1 MQSSGTSSQIQN
13 IDTIFVSKIN
23 ESYIK
28 VKTNPSVAQELCDY
42 FTFSV
47 PGFQFMPAF
56 REKLWDGKI
65 RLYSVHD
72 QRLYFGLLSYVQ
84 KFAQGRKYPCI
95 CQENV
100 NNIHN
105 ITDGDLFDYI
115 VSLKLPFDPHD
126 YQFDAI
132 RAGIIY
138 KRMLLVSPTASG
150 KSFIIYLLIRYLQ
163 DHLNKKK
170 ILLIVPTTSL
180 TSQMYNDFG
189 DYSINNGWSNRDN
202 CHVVFAGQDKVS
214 EKPIIISTWQSIYK
228 LKEEYFSQYDAIFGD
243 EAHGFKSKSLTNI
256 MTKAINADYRIGSTG
271 TLDGTQTH
279 KLVLEGLFGR
289 VFKSTTT
296 KELIDKSILS
306 PFKIESLVLQYDDNI
321 CESVKKFKYREELE
335 YLITNKNR
343 ITFIKN
349 LALTL
354 KGNTLILFSLIKH
367 GKSLFEAIKG
377 GSNDKRRIFFIYGGT
392 DAERRES
399 FRGITER
406 SKNAIIVASYGV
418 YSTGVNIRNLHNI
431 IFASPSKSRIRNL
444 QSIGRGL
451 RKSETKEI
459 ATLYDI
465 SDDLSWKRK
474 TNYTLNHFKIRIQMY
489 NEEKFPYKIRN
500 LKFKG

>member
-1 MQSSGTSSQIQN
+1 M
-13 IDTIFVSKIN
+13 
-23 ESYIK
+23 
-28 VKTNPSVAQELCDY
+28 
-42 FTFSV
+42 
-47 PGFQFMPAF
+47 
-56 REKLWDGKI
+56 
-65 RLYSVHD
+65 
-72 QRLYFGLLSYVQ
+72 
-84 KFAQGRKYPCI
+84 
-95 CQENV
+95 
-100 NNIHN
+100 
-105 ITDGDLFDYI
+105 
-115 VSLKLPFDPHD
+115 
-126 YQFDAI
+126 
-132 RAGIIY
+132 
-138 KRMLLVSPTASG
+138 
-150 KSFIIYLLIRYLQ
+150 
-163 DHLNKKK
+163 
-170 ILLIVPTTSL
+170 PTTSL

-189 DYSINNGWSNRDN
+189 DYSINNGWSNKDN

-228 LKEEYFSQYDAIFGD
+228 LKEDYFSQYDAIFGD

-392 DAERRES
+392 DAERREL

>member
-1 MQSSGTSSQIQN
+1 MEVRIEK
-13 IDTIFVSKIN
+13 FN
-23 ESYIK
+23 EVYLRIK
-28 VKTNPSVAQELCDY
+28 TEPAIAKELSEFFTFQVPNASFMPSV
-42 FTFSV
+42 
-47 PGFQFMPAF
+47 
-56 REKLWDGKI
+56 RNRLWDGRI
-65 RLYSVHD
+65 RLFNTATGKIYV
-72 QRLYFGLLSYVQ
+72 GLFPYVR
-84 KFAQGRKYPCI
+84 KFFQEQGYLPIEYGEGLWASRNIDKELI
-95 CQENV
+95 KKFV
-100 NNIHN
+100 NKISK
-105 ITDGDLFDYI
+105 DLK
-115 VSLKLPFDPHD
+115 VRD
-126 YQFDAI
+126 YQLDAI
-132 RAGIIY
+132 QYILNNDRGLI
-138 KRMLLVSPTASG
+138 LSPTGSG
-150 KSFIIYLLIRYLQ
+150 KSFIIYALIRYLQ
-163 DHLNKKK
+163 DYLNKKK

-189 DYSINNGWSNRDN
+189 DYSINNGWSNKDN

-228 LKEEYFSQYDAIFGD
+228 LKEDYFSQYDAIFGD

-392 DAERRES
+392 DAERREK
-399 FRGITER
+399 FRGITEK
-406 SKNAIIVASYGV
+406 SKDAIIIASYGV